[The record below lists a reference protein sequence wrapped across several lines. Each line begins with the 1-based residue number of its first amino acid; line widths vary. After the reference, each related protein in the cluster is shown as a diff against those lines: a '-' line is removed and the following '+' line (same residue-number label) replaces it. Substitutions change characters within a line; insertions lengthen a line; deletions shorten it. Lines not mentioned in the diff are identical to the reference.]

1 MLPITQLRHE
11 NLTSRPLHFDIAFGD
26 RDLEVECGFL
36 EYLSR
41 NLGRGRLDSFVE
53 ICCGTGFH
61 LHWLAR
67 RGCAAYGVDPSPE
80 MVAFA
85 EEKAR
90 QAAAKRSATPDDG
103 SDLQPPAGDGSEGP
117 PERQGAIILADPRD
131 FSLPEA
137 VDLAFCPSFS
147 FRYLLRTED
156 LITHLVTVAKNLGRG
171 GLYVIEADHPRL
183 LVAEAA
189 ATGQSWEAQR
199 GDTVVKV
206 RLAPGRH
213 GLDPVTQVR
222 DLSITLEIREGDKTE
237 ILEDSAPVRVFTHQE
252 LKVLVKLSG
261 VFDWVATFGDL
272 SITQPFDMSEG
283 ARSMVAVLRCSV

>member
-1 MLPITQLRHE
+1 MFPITQLRHE
-11 NLTSRPLHFDIAFGD
+11 NLASRPLHFDIAFGD

-61 LHWLAR
+61 VHWLAR
-67 RGCAAYGVDPSPE
+67 HGCAAYGVDPSPE

-90 QAAAKRSATPDDG
+90 QVAAKESPTAG
-103 SDLQPPAGDGSEGP
+103 VASDFQEPGRKRACES

-137 VDLAFCPSFS
+137 VDLAFCPNFA

-183 LVAEAA
+183 LLAEVAA
-189 ATGQSWEAQR
+189 AVQSWEVRR
-199 GDTVVKV
+199 GETLVKV

-222 DLSITLEIREGDKTE
+222 DLLITLEIHEGGKTE
-237 ILEDSAPVRVFTHQE
+237 VLEDSAPVRVFTHQE

-272 SITQPFDMSEG
+272 SLTQPFDMSEG
-283 ARSMVAVLRCSV
+283 ARAMVAVLRCSV

>member
-1 MLPITQLRHE
+1 MFPITQLRHE

-41 NLGRGRLDSFVE
+41 NLGRGRMDSFVE

-61 LHWLAR
+61 LHWLAQHGR
-67 RGCAAYGVDPSPE
+67 AAFGIDPSPE

-90 QAAAKRSATPDDG
+90 QTAAQAGEAASRPADH
-103 SDLQPPAGDGSEGP
+103 QEPAGEGTG
-117 PERQGAIILADPRD
+117 ESIKRLGAIFLADPRD

-137 VDLAFCPSFS
+137 VDLAFCPNFS

-156 LITHLVTVAKNLGRG
+156 VITHLVTVAKNLGRG
-171 GLYVIEADHPRL
+171 GLYVIEADHPRI
-183 LVAEAA
+183 LVGDAA
-189 ATGQSWEAQR
+189 QSVQTWDARR
-199 GDTVVKV
+199 GDTLV
-206 RLAPGRH
+206 RVRMAPGRH

-222 DLSITLEIREGDKTE
+222 DLSITLEIHEGGKIE
-237 ILEDSAPVRVFTHQE
+237 VVEDSAPVRVFTHQE

-283 ARSMVAVLRCSV
+283 ARAMVAVLRCSV

>member
-1 MLPITQLRHE
+1 MFPATQPRHE
-11 NLTSRPLHFDIAFGD
+11 NLTSRPRHFDIAFGG

-61 LHWLAR
+61 MHWLAR
-67 RGCAAYGVDPSPE
+67 HGCVTYGVDPSPE

-90 QAAAKRSATPDDG
+90 QTAASEA
-103 SDLQPPAGDGSEGP
+103 AGGP
-117 PERQGAIILADPRD
+117 PDLHPPEGGESGDASARRGSILLADPRD

-137 VDLAFCPSFS
+137 VDLAFCPGFS
-147 FRYLLRTED
+147 FRYLLRAED

-171 GLYVIEADHPRL
+171 GLYVIEADHPRIL
-183 LVAEAA
+183 TAGGSAGAE
-189 ATGQSWEAQR
+189 TWEARR
-199 GDTVVKV
+199 GDTRVKV
-206 RLAPGRH
+206 RMAPGRH

-222 DLSITLEIREGDKTE
+222 DLSITLEIQEGGKTE
-237 ILEDSAPVRVFTHQE
+237 FIEDSAPVRVFTHQE
-252 LKVLVKLSG
+252 LRVLVKLSG

-283 ARSMVAVLRCSV
+283 ARAMVPVLRCNV

>member
-1 MLPITQLRHE
+1 MFPATQPRHE
-11 NLTSRPLHFDIAFGD
+11 NLTSRPLYFDIAFGG

-41 NLGRGRLDSFVE
+41 NLGRGRLDSYVE

-61 LHWLAR
+61 LHWFAR
-67 RGCAAYGVDPSPE
+67 RGVATYGVDPSPE

-90 QAAAKRSATPDDG
+90 EVV
-103 SDLQPPAGDGSEGP
+103 AGGP
-117 PERQGAIILADPRD
+117 PGRLAGLGGPADSGAGGAAERRGAILLADPRD
-131 FSLPEA
+131 FTLPEA
-137 VDLAFCPSFS
+137 VDLAFCPNLA

-171 GLYVIEADHPRL
+171 GLYVIEAEHPRVL
-183 LVAEAA
+183 TAGASEAVQ
-189 ATGQSWEAQR
+189 TWEVRR
-199 GDTVVKV
+199 GDIRV
-206 RLAPGRH
+206 RVRVGPGRNA
-213 GLDPVTQVR
+213 LDPITQVR
-222 DLSITLEIREGDKTE
+222 DLSIALDVQEGDKTE
-237 ILEDSAPVRVFTHQE
+237 TIEDTAPVRVFTHQE
-252 LKVLVKLSG
+252 LRVLVKLSG

-283 ARSMVAVLRCSV
+283 ARCMVPVLRCSV

>member
-1 MLPITQLRHE
+1 MFPATQPRHE
-11 NLTSRPLHFDIAFGD
+11 NLTSRPLHFDIAFGG

-41 NLGRGRLDSFVE
+41 NLGRGRLESYVE
-53 ICCGTGFH
+53 ICCGPGFH

-67 RGCAAYGVDPSPE
+67 RGCASYGVDPSPE

-90 QAAAKRSATPDDG
+90 QVAAGEPAGRPAGLAGPEDSATIQG
-103 SDLQPPAGDGSEGP
+103 T
-117 PERQGAIILADPRD
+117 ERRGAILLADPRD
-131 FSLPEA
+131 FTLPEA
-137 VDLAFCPSFS
+137 VDLAFCPNLA

-171 GLYVIEADHPRL
+171 GLYVIEAEHPRVL
-183 LVAEAA
+183 TAPPSAA
-189 ATGQSWEAQR
+189 VQSWEARR
-199 GDTVVKV
+199 GDIRVGV
-206 RLAPGRH
+206 RVGPGPH
-213 GLDPVTQVR
+213 HLDPITQVR
-222 DLSITLEIREGDKTE
+222 DLSIALEIEEGGRIET
-237 ILEDSAPVRVFTHQE
+237 IEDTAPVRVFTHQE
-252 LKVLVKLSG
+252 LRVLVRLSG

-283 ARSMVAVLRCSV
+283 ARCMVPVLRCNV